1 MPISI
6 SRSGSA
12 FSPRSWTS
20 APTLPFACLVVLV
33 CAWLVPYAVVGH
45 TYPIPTFYAEYAA
58 YCLYVGLAAM
68 VGLMTWQASRQSSAA
83 EIRPGSPI
91 VALVPIGLAGVLLIQ
106 TMVLPTAQPSMNV
119 LGACSLLL
127 AALAMHAGYW
137 TERLAWRTQ
146 IATWIA
152 WALLAGGCF
161 AVFCQCVQLFHAE
174 RTFAPFVVSYN
185 VTTNRRPFGNMAQA
199 NHLATYI
206 SFALAASVYLVQT
219 RRLALPVWIV
229 LAAVYS
235 FGLALTVSRTPWLQ
249 VAVILLAA
257 VLMACAAARTAAL
270 SRVTLGSDGFL
281 RDTTGKGD
289 DSKWMRARR
298 WLVPV
303 LTLLVFAVVNV
314 MVRKLNT
321 FYGWHLDESASSRF
335 QDAGQIS
342 PRLAL
347 WKYGW
352 TMFRTHPLLGVGWGE
367 FPRFQYEYVEQLG
380 HVEIANNSHDIVI
393 DLLAKTG
400 LIGGLIVALGFVCWL
415 WRNLGALFTDRGD
428 VQSRLFGLAMLGVL
442 GMHALVEYPQQ
453 YLFFLLP
460 AAFLFGLLETRAL
473 RRIPVP
479 ASVASYAV
487 VTAAGAAM
495 IYPVLADY
503 HRAETLYYG
512 NAPEQQYRSDPAWIF
527 GAWGQFGLSTL
538 LPLDRAAIDAK
549 LDAHRKAIAL
559 LPGEVVLRR
568 YAILL
573 ALAGDNNAALD
584 QVVRLKIFAESL
596 HDWPAQLKL
605 LYGLCAQRPNE
616 LAGFSAQLHALYGVP
631 EGAAAT
637 PDDEDE

>member
-1 MPISI
+1 MPIST

-12 FSPRSWTS
+12 LAPPSWASKTP
-20 APTLPFACLVVLV
+20 ALPLACLALLV
-33 CAWLVPYAVVGH
+33 CAWLVPYSIVGH

-58 YCLYVGLAAM
+58 FCLYVGLAAL
-68 VGLMTWQASRQSSAA
+68 VGLVMWRTPTSASGKNGPTSPWVAVVPLALAA
-83 EIRPGSPI
+83 
-91 VALVPIGLAGVLLIQ
+91 VLLLQ
-106 TMVLPTAQPSMNV
+106 TVLLPTAQPSMNV
-119 LGACSLLL
+119 LGAGSLLV
-127 AALAMHAGYW
+127 AALAMHAGHW
-137 TERLAWRTQ
+137 LEKLDWRAE
-146 IATWIA
+146 ISTWIA

-185 VTTNRRPFGNMAQA
+185 VATLRRPFGNMAQA

-206 SFALAASVYLVQT
+206 SFALAASVYLVQS
-219 RRLALPVWIV
+219 RRLPLAPWIV

-249 VAVILLAA
+249 VAVILLASL
-257 VLMACAAARTAAL
+257 LMAWAARRDVAT

-281 RDTTGKGD
+281 LDATGQGD
-289 DSKWMRARR
+289 DSKWMRLRR
-298 WLVPV
+298 WLIPV

-314 MVRKLNT
+314 LVRKLNT

-335 QDAGQIS
+335 QDVGQIS

-400 LIGGLIVALGFVCWL
+400 LVGGLIVGIGFLCWL
-415 WRNLGALFTDRGD
+415 WRNLGAIVRREGD
-428 VQSRLFGLAMLGVL
+428 VLARLFGLALIGVL
-442 GMHALVEYPQQ
+442 AMHALVEYPQQ

-460 AAFLFGLLETRAL
+460 AAFLFGLLETRSI
-473 RRIPVP
+473 RRLPVP
-479 ASVASYAV
+479 ASVAGYAV

-512 NAPEQQYRSDPAWIF
+512 SAPEQQYRSDPAWIF
-527 GAWGQFGLSTL
+527 SAWGQFGLSTL
-538 LPLDRAAIDAK
+538 MPLDRAAIDAK
-549 LDAHRKAIAL
+549 LDAHRQAIAL

-573 ALAGDNNAALD
+573 ALAGDQNAALD
-584 QVVRLKIFAESL
+584 QVIRLKIFAESL

-605 LYGLCAQRPNE
+605 LYSLCAQRPNE
-616 LAGFSAQLHALYGVP
+616 LSDFSAQLKARYGVP
-631 EGAAAT
+631 PGDVPAT
-637 PDDEDE
+637 DDDDD